1 MFFYV
6 RCMSVI
12 SIYIYIYT
20 ASTILHNKRYMYF
33 TNYCNCVCVN
43 KILCCLL
50 SIVMYLSKQG

>member
-12 SIYIYIYT
+12 SIYIYT

-43 KILCCLL
+43 KIM